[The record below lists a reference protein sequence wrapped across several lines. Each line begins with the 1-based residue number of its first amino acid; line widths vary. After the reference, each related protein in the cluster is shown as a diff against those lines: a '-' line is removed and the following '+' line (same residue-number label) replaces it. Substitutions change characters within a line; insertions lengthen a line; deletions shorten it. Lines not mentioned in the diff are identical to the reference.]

1 MSIMA
6 DTAWRQLAGSRA
18 PGRTGTMAVLDVGT
32 TKLCCYI
39 AQPRSGRGF
48 VLRGRGYQV
57 AEGMKAGEIIDA
69 EAADA
74 ALRAVLHEAEV
85 AAGETLREIVVT
97 LSGGRP
103 ASRLVRVAGSLT
115 TRPIGDEDL
124 HQMMERARQEVANEG
139 RAVVHVLPVEVSV
152 DGGRPLRDPRGLLGD
167 RMEMLAHVV
176 SVASQPLRNIV
187 AALDRCHLEVRGVV
201 VGSYAA
207 GIACLTEEE
216 MDRGCLVIDMGGGTT
231 DMALFAGGRL
241 TWVDQ
246 VPYGGEHVT
255 SDIAYLLRTGI
266 VHAERIKNLY
276 GAVQWRSCDDSER
289 IVVPMIG
296 DHVDLPTGE
305 IARTSLTQI
314 VRARVEEILQMV
326 RERVLKL
333 AAIEELRPARSIV
346 LTGGASQIEGAD
358 ELAQEMFAM
367 PVRLGRPGLVEGLG
381 GVEDQ
386 PCCATASG
394 ALALAAGGDGGLAWS
409 EAIEV
414 PVVTRSFRRIGHWL
428 RQNF

>member
-1 MSIMA
+1 MNAVAAS
-6 DTAWRQLAGSRA
+6 AWRRVAGARA
-18 PGRTGTMAVLDVGT
+18 AGRTGPVAVLDVGT

-39 AQPRSGRGF
+39 ARLQPDNGF
-48 VLRGRGYQV
+48 MLLGRGYQV
-57 AEGMKAGEIIDA
+57 AEGMKAGEIVDA

-74 ALRAVLHEAEV
+74 ALRAVLQEAEEE
-85 AAGETLREIVVT
+85 AGETLREIVLT

-103 ASRLVRVAGSLT
+103 ASRLVRIEGTLAS
-115 TRPIGDEDL
+115 RPICDEDL
-124 HQMMERARQEVANEG
+124 RQLMERARQEVAVEG
-139 RAVVHVLPVEVSV
+139 RAVLHVLPVEVSV
-152 DGGRPLRDPRGLLGD
+152 DGGRPLRDPRGLLGE
-167 RMEMLAHVV
+167 RMEMLTHVATV
-176 SVASQPLRNIV
+176 GAQPLQNIL
-187 AALDRCHLEVRGVV
+187 AALERCHLEVRGVV
-201 VGSYAA
+201 AASYAA
-207 GIACLTEEE
+207 GIGCLTEEE
-216 MDRGCLVIDMGGGTT
+216 LDRGCLLVDMGGGTT
-231 DMALFAGGRL
+231 DLALFAGSRL
-241 TWVDQ
+241 TCLDQ
-246 VPYGGEHVT
+246 VPYGGDHVT
-255 SDIAYLLRTGI
+255 GDIAYVLRTGM

-314 VRARVEEILQMV
+314 IRARVEETLQMV
-326 RERVLKL
+326 RERLGNILALK
-333 AAIEELRPARSIV
+333 ELRPPRSIV

-367 PVRLGRPGLVEGLG
+367 PVRLGRPCLVEGPH

-386 PCCATASG
+386 ACCASVSG

-409 EAIEV
+409 ETLEMPIM
-414 PVVTRSFRRIGHWL
+414 TRGFRRFGLWL